1 MALNDLLLLS
11 KTKKIGVSEERLIPV
26 LDELRK
32 AFSFYREYPDLF
44 IDFIAGPDSTFSL
57 YFYQR
62 VFLRAV
68 MRHKYAYCTFPRAYS
83 KSFLTI
89 MALMM
94 RCIFYPGAKLFI
106 TSGGKEQAASIAK
119 EKIEEILDLLPALRR
134 EINYSPGKTTF
145 SKDYVKLEFRN
156 KSRLDIVAAR
166 DSARGG
172 RRHGG
177 AMEEVIL
184 IDGEA
189 LNNVILPL
197 MNVSRIAKNGE
208 VDPEESL
215 NKSQIY
221 ITTAGYKNTF
231 SYDKLIQILI
241 WQIVNPK
248 KAITLGGTWRIP
260 VKMKLLDRSFIK
272 DLKMDGTFNEASF
285 DREYESIWS
294 GSSAEAYFN
303 SQVFEKHRILNQPEY
318 KRSERSSKN
327 AYYVLSVDV
336 GRKGCSSV
344 ICVFKVTPQPQAAS
358 LKSLVNIYAFD
369 EEHFEDQAIK
379 IKKLFYTYGARRL
392 VIDGNGLGIGLLDYM
407 VKSQIDPDTQET
419 LPDFGI
425 ENDEENYYKKYKNA
439 NTQEDAIFI
448 IKANAPLNTIIYST
462 TQSQLASGRIKML
475 IDERTAKNK
484 MMSTKVGLSMSS
496 EERAEHLKPFV
507 MTSILREEM
516 MNLKEDN
523 DGQNI
528 ILKQINRGIKLMN

>member
-1 MALNDLLLLS
+1 M
-11 KTKKIGVSEERLIPV
+11 
-26 LDELRK
+26 
-32 AFSFYREYPDLF
+32 
-44 IDFIAGPDSTFSL
+44 
-57 YFYQR
+57 
-62 VFLRAV
+62 
-68 MRHKYAYCTFPRAYS
+68 
-83 KSFLTI
+83 
-89 MALMM
+89 
-94 RCIFYPGAKLFI
+94 
-106 TSGGKEQAASIAK
+106 
-119 EKIEEILDLLPALRR
+119 
-134 EINYSPGKTTF
+134 
-145 SKDYVKLEFRN
+145 
-156 KSRLDIVAAR
+156 
-166 DSARGG
+166 
-172 RRHGG
+172 
-177 AMEEVIL
+177 
-184 IDGEA
+184 
-189 LNNVILPL
+189 
-197 MNVSRIAKNGE
+197 
-208 VDPEESL
+208 
-215 NKSQIY
+215 
-221 ITTAGYKNTF
+221 
-231 SYDKLIQILI
+231 
-241 WQIVNPK
+241 
-248 KAITLGGTWRIP
+248 
-260 VKMKLLDRSFIK
+260 
-272 DLKMDGTFNEASF
+272 TFNEASF

-327 AYYVLSVDV
+327 AYYILSVDV

-379 IKKLFYTYGARRL
+379 IKKLFYAYGARRL

-425 ENDEENYYKKYKNA
+425 ENDEENYYKKYKNS

-528 ILKQINRGIKLMN
+528 ILKQINRGIKKDKFSAFAYGIYYIKTIDENKKKKKGFSVKDFMLMN